1 MTRIQPVQLIQ
12 ETEDYAVFYK
22 PAGLVFFEDSPRMD
36 FLDEMRALCQDQAN
50 RLFPVHRLDKVT
62 SGVLLCAKGRKNA
75 NLLGNEF
82 RFNRAEKVYVAL
94 SNRPGF
100 KKAGMIVGDMEK
112 SRRGSYKL
120 LRTRDNPARTS
131 FVSEPLNEQRTGLR
145 LMWVRPITGKTHQIR
160 VALKS
165 VGFAILGDPLYNAFS
180 EARQEDRTYLHAL
193 ALRFQFLGREFMVR
207 QIPLEGEEFLNPL
220 CLETIKELK
229 DPFALD
235 YPGLKGWKKRTN
247 EPSADKSNKSR
258 ASSAGRAGSPGS
270 GRGTDK
276 KAVAGKPGPETNRRA
291 KRTQGSDQSA
301 DGDPRAKTRAEKRTR
316 GEKPGPGATVRSRPE
331 PKSSKK
337 AIRKRGPKKRKGN
350 PPGHR
355 HSET

>member
-1 MTRIQPVQLIQ
+1 MHPVQLIK
-12 ETEDYAVFYK
+12 ETEDFAAFYK
-22 PAGLVFFEDSPRMD
+22 PAGLVFFEDSQKTD
-36 FLDEMRALCQDQAN
+36 FLDEMRALCSDQAH

-94 SNRPGF
+94 SARPGF

-120 LRTRDNPARTS
+120 LRTRENPARTS
-131 FVSEPLNEQRTGLR
+131 FVSESLQDQRPGLR

-180 EARQEDRTYLHAL
+180 DARQEDRTYLHAL
-193 ALRFQFLGREFMVR
+193 ALRFQLEGKDFTLH
-207 QIPLEGEEFLNPL
+207 QLPLEGEEFLNPL
-220 CLETIKELK
+220 CMETIKEIR
-229 DPFALD
+229 DPYSLD
-235 YPGLKGWKKRTN
+235 YPGLHGRRKGQATTGIDAGTKKA
-247 EPSADKSNKSR
+247 ESKAPSLTAKKGSGAPTGNSR
-258 ASSAGRAGSPGS
+258 KQPSPRKKGQHSRLDASSRSARS
-270 GRGTDK
+270 
-276 KAVAGKPGPETNRRA
+276 EE
-291 KRTQGSDQSA
+291 GSDSVRP
-301 DGDPRAKTRAEKRTR
+301 GGMTKKKGKR
-316 GEKPGPGATVRSRPE
+316 RP
-331 PKSSKK
+331 
-337 AIRKRGPKKRKGN
+337 RKGN

-355 HSET
+355 HSGNG

>member
-1 MTRIQPVQLIQ
+1 MLQTIFLEPSMHPVQLIQ
-12 ETEDYAVFYK
+12 ETEDFAAFYK
-22 PAGLVFFEDSPRMD
+22 PAGLVFFEDSQQTD
-36 FLDEMRALCQDQAN
+36 FLDEMRALCSDQAN

-94 SNRPGF
+94 SARPGF

-120 LRTRDNPARTS
+120 LRSRDNPARTS
-131 FVSEPLNEQRTGLR
+131 FISQSLQDQRPGLR

-180 EARQEDRTYLHAL
+180 DARQEDRTYLHAL
-193 ALRFQFLGREFMVR
+193 ALKFELNGKQFTLH
-207 QIPLEGEEFLNPL
+207 QLPLEGEEFLNPL
-220 CLETIKELK
+220 CLESIKEIR
-229 DPFALD
+229 DPYSLD
-235 YPGLKGWKKRTN
+235 YPGL
-247 EPSADKSNKSR
+247 
-258 ASSAGRAGSPGS
+258 
-270 GRGTDK
+270 
-276 KAVAGKPGPETNRRA
+276 NRRA
-291 KRTQGSDQSA
+291 RKGTGSGKDSPEKTGPASSGNRKGRGSSIPGRKVPASRGSAEKSMPPSKQGSGQA
-301 DGDPRAKTRAEKRTR
+301 DRSSTKSGPSPEKAGRKKGKR
-316 GEKPGPGATVRSRPE
+316 KP
-331 PKSSKK
+331 
-337 AIRKRGPKKRKGN
+337 RKGN

-355 HSET
+355 HSGNL